1 MPKTFV
7 GEVFCAAFEKASVA
21 KISMDNK
28 GGGVVS
34 RFSVEIFLSHCAEN
48 FHRGTLLCCVSECFR
63 ERITLWITRGL
74 SRFSV
79 EIFLARYAE
88 NFRKGTLLCCVSE
101 NFR

>member
-28 GGGVVS
+28 GGGGSIKIFRRKFFVS
-34 RFSVEIFLSHCAEN
+34 LCRKLSP
-48 FHRGTLLCCVSECFR
+48 GTLLCCVSECFR
-63 ERITLWITRGL
+63 ERITLWITRGV

-88 NFRKGTLLCCVSE
+88 NFRKGNLLCCVSE